1 MAELIVVG
9 FDNITE
15 ADQALTELRH
25 LQKEYLIDLEDAVV
39 AIRNPDGK
47 VQLKQSIGLVAAGA
61 SGGALWGA
69 IWGSLVGM
77 LFLNPL
83 AGFAIGGVTGAGAG
97 ALSGKFSDYGINDD
111 FIKSLADT
119 IPANT
124 SALFILVRKAQPEK
138 VLKEMSRFH
147 DFLIIAGS
155 VPLPM
160 QKSMPTHDDADK
172 YLDKYFHDRTSALDA
187 NDFLYQVNA
196 SRNYVSFPQLEKI
209 SFGDVDHFLGR

>member
-61 SGGALWGA
+61 GGGALWGA

-97 ALSGKFSDYGINDD
+97 ALSGKLSDYGINDD
-111 FIKSLADT
+111 FMKSLANT
-119 IPANT
+119 IPSNT

-147 DFLIIAGS
+147 GRVLRSSLSPEQEAKLQAALS
-155 VPLPM
+155 ATSSAPQSANKPA
-160 QKSMPTHDDADK
+160 QATPT
-172 YLDKYFHDRTSALDA
+172 S
-187 NDFLYQVNA
+187 
-196 SRNYVSFPQLEKI
+196 S
-209 SFGDVDHFLGR
+209 